1 MEQLA
6 HDTFELLLTFFITSD
21 ATGHIVGTC
30 SAIYRTH
37 LRSWQLTL
45 YCWALFLD
53 MQYFQAVQTH
63 EDFVRAQDEE
73 EIRIFDYAYSPY
85 SDTEGW
91 IDSDDE
97 WHVRDE
103 SYGVDLSMLWSSRV
117 RRVIDAHAGP
127 Y

>member
-91 IDSDDE
+91 IDSDD
-97 WHVRDE
+97 
-103 SYGVDLSMLWSSRV
+103 
-117 RRVIDAHAGP
+117 
-127 Y
+127 

>member
-1 MEQLA
+1 
-6 HDTFELLLTFFITSD
+6 
-21 ATGHIVGTC
+21 
-30 SAIYRTH
+30 
-37 LRSWQLTL
+37 
-45 YCWALFLD
+45 

-91 IDSDDE
+91 FDSDDE

-103 SYGVDLSMLWSSRV
+103 SYGVDLSMLWSSRCLLYTS
-117 RRVIDAHAGP
+117 DAADE
-127 Y
+127 